1 MKKITAIIAAA
12 AALMI
17 ALSGC
22 GSSTGTQNSGSAGT
36 QAPIHTEKE
45 TQRIGCLTCIG
56 LDEDGVKK
64 WSQNVAADGDEGE
77 PYSESDTLVFFDTLD
92 SMVMALGSD
101 NIDRI
106 SLGYAPAKYIV
117 DRNDS
122 FRLSDKGYITILGY
136 SIAVL
141 DADDRGLI
149 EKVNK
154 AIDEMKADGTRDL
167 LEKKYITDLG
177 SSDPEAV
184 ELPHNAEWET
194 VRIAVTGDMPPMD
207 LMLPDGTPA
216 GFNTAFLAELSK
228 RIGYNFELVSVNSAS
243 RASALTSGRVDALF
257 WMRGAYDSDGNALP
271 FPLDSIEGVKVS
283 KPYLLDKRVSV
294 TRK

>member
-1 MKKITAIIAAA
+1 MKRKLSILAAA
-12 AALMI
+12 MAVAMAI
-17 ALSGC
+17 SGC
-22 GSSTGTQNSGSAGT
+22 GNSSPAPAETGVTAGT
-36 QAPIHTEKE
+36 IHTEPE
-45 TQRIGCLTCIG
+45 HQRIGCLTCIG

-64 WSQNVAADGDEGE
+64 WSQNVAAEGDEGE
-77 PYSESDTLVFFDTLD
+77 PYSENDSLVFFDTLD
-92 SMVMALGSD
+92 AMVLALGSG

-141 DADDRGLI
+141 NDEESGLI
-149 EKVNK
+149 EKVNA
-154 AIDEMKADGTRDL
+154 AIDDMKKDGTRDM

-184 ELPHNAEWET
+184 ELPYNALWET

-207 LMLPDGTPA
+207 LMLADGTPA
-216 GFNTAFLAELSK
+216 GFNTAFLAELSR
-228 RIGYNFELVSVNSAS
+228 RIEMNFELVSVNSAA

-271 FPLDSIEGVKVS
+271 YPLDSIEGVKVS

-294 TRK
+294 TQK